1 MPDIL
6 LLEWNFEPA
15 DYLNSQL
22 LPVSASMNSQLNGDA
37 FNVRFWSMLNLMTIG
52 FVREPRL
59 ISGWL
64 RSYLPLR
71 HFRINPA
78 NC

>member
-1 MPDIL
+1 MGT
-6 LLEWNFEPA
+6 NK
-15 DYLNSQL
+15 QL

-52 FVREPRL
+52 FVRESRL

-64 RSYLPLR
+64 RFYLPPRLLEDVPTQSSR
-71 HFRINPA
+71 VPTV
-78 NC
+78 